1 MEYRIK
7 IIAYWL
13 YLWAAI
19 CMVGI
24 YWYSGITEVVVSLI
38 LAGLYYQAATGVLKN
53 RNRDRKIAVGLLA
66 FSVLSNLD
74 TIINAL
80 SGAAKTNQTVLIML
94 FSGVV
99 LIVSSIS
106 VYYLLT
112 KEVATHFNK
121 GENA

>member
-1 MEYRIK
+1 
-7 IIAYWL
+7 
-13 YLWAAI
+13 
-19 CMVGI
+19 MVSI
-24 YWYSGITEVVVSLI
+24 YWYSGITELVVSLI

-53 RNRDRKIAVGLLA
+53 RNRDRKIAIGLLA

-80 SGAAKTNQTVLIML
+80 GGAAKTNQVVLIML

-99 LIVSSIS
+99 LFFSSIS

-112 KEVATHFNK
+112 KEVAAHFNR

>member
-13 YLWAAI
+13 YLWSAI
-19 CMVGI
+19 CMVSI
-24 YWYSGITEVVVSLI
+24 YWYSGITELVVSLI

-53 RNRDRKIAVGLLA
+53 RNRDRKIAIGLLA

-80 SGAAKTNQTVLIML
+80 SGAAKTNQAVLIML

-112 KEVATHFNK
+112 KAVAAHFNK

>member
-1 MEYRIK
+1 
-7 IIAYWL
+7 
-13 YLWAAI
+13 
-19 CMVGI
+19 
-24 YWYSGITEVVVSLI
+24 
-38 LAGLYYQAATGVLKN
+38 VLKN
-53 RNRDRKIAVGLLA
+53 RNRDRKIAIGLLA

-112 KEVATHFNK
+112 KAVAAHFNK